1 MQKKKQIQNPTISSQ
16 IQKMKRTSV
25 GGNVLSIV
33 RKSEIYQV
41 ALQLP
46 TPPALCSHY
55 HLGKMLMKMRR
66 LYFTFTFILMMN
78 KLSLSSLS
86 WWNTFTFIHHQV
98 IINLQVQL
106 IAPII
111 IFQWRLE
118 DFHSIDTTRQ
128 AFHFSTYMLPLFEF
142 SKFWFKDIQW
152 QEIPLHDLKWCSET
166 SNPSENC

>member
-1 MQKKKQIQNPTISSQ
+1 MKTTKGVSSKEKNKYKIPLILSQ

-25 GGNVLSIV
+25 EGNVLSIV

-55 HLGKMLMKMRR
+55 HLRKMLMKMRR

-111 IFQWRLE
+111 IFQWRLSQYR
-118 DFHSIDTTRQ
+118 DNTAGFP
-128 AFHFSTYMLPLFEF
+128 FFN
-142 SKFWFKDIQW
+142 
-152 QEIPLHDLKWCSET
+152 LHVAIVWI
-166 SNPSENC
+166 

>member
-1 MQKKKQIQNPTISSQ
+1 MQTAKGVSSKGKYTCWTKTKYKIPQILSQ

-25 GGNVLSIV
+25 EGNVLSIV

-55 HLGKMLMKMRR
+55 HLGKM
-66 LYFTFTFILMMN
+66 LMMN

-152 QEIPLHDLKWCSET
+152 QEIPLHDLW
-166 SNPSENC
+166 